1 MGICRWPLLYP
12 MPNRLRAAGR
22 SILLTSILTTTLL
35 LGLQFLGWVEP
46 LELKVFD
53 QFMQRRADL
62 AADSRLLIVSIDEA
76 DLHRYGW
83 PLSDQVLAE
92 GLSQLQR
99 HSPRVI
105 GLDLYRDLSHPP
117 GDAALKSALQAENL
131 VAITNVIDGI
141 AAPPEVPPE
150 RIGFNDFILDEDGV
164 LRRSLL
170 FVAGDN
176 QPYYSFAL
184 RASLRYLAP
193 MGKAFRYDTES
204 LWLEQVPIVPLE
216 ASHGGYQQAD
226 TDGYQ
231 TLLNYRSRL
240 SPAPVATWSQ
250 LMEGA
255 VDPAQIRDRIVLIG
269 TVAPSLKDMLYT
281 PYSTY
286 SNNIATFNAP
296 GVVVHAQIISH
307 LLDIALQQRSAFSF
321 WPLWG
326 EMLWLW
332 GWTVVGGI
340 LAWQFSHPLGLG
352 LSSLAALGLLYAS
365 GWGLFLHTLWIPVVE
380 PSIGFSLAL
389 GGTMAHRLFYTHSR
403 DLLTGL
409 LNRRAWLNSLNQR
422 LSPLSGRQHLSTPG
436 IMVVGFDRFKQVN
449 ASLGQTT
456 GDRLLLMIVSRLRQ
470 VIPRTAQLGRVNGDD
485 FALALQQSDQEFLTS
500 LANGIQQALGEPFS
514 LNGQDIA
521 MTASIGIVI
530 PQPQQVHTSENLLRD
545 AQTAMYRAQRNGQAR
560 YQVFAASMVSAAD
573 QFTLETEMRHGI
585 AHQEFVLY
593 YQPIVELETEHIAGF
608 EALIR
613 WHHPRHGF
621 VSPVRFI
628 PLAEETG
635 LILSLGEWICRTACR
650 QARQWQQDFPDHPLI
665 VSINL
670 SGRQFEQPHLA
681 DQLGQILQETNL
693 DGRSLKLEIT
703 ESMVM
708 GDVDTAIDLML
719 GLKALGCKLGMDDF
733 GTGYSSLSYL
743 RRFPIDTLKV
753 DQSFIRNMGD
763 SREDHEIVRT
773 IIGLGHTLGM
783 DLIAEGIETQEQGLA
798 LRSLGCEFGQGYY
811 WAKPMPAA
819 EASALL
825 RATPPPSES
834 KSLRRGASDRPIVQQ
849 PHW

>member
-1 MGICRWPLLYP
+1 MKFPRRWPTLLP
-12 MPNRLRAAGR
+12 IPNRLRAAGR
-22 SILLTSILTTTLL
+22 SILLTSILTTILL
-35 LGLQFLGWVEP
+35 LGLGFLGWLEP

-53 QFMQRRADL
+53 QFMQRRVDL
-62 AADSRLLIVSIDEA
+62 AADSRLLIVGISET

-83 PLSDQVLAE
+83 PFSDQVLAE
-92 GLSQLQR
+92 GLAQIQH

-105 GLDLYRDLSHPP
+105 GLDLYRDLPHLP
-117 GDAALKSALQAENL
+117 GNVALKSALQAENL
-131 VAITNVIDGI
+131 VAITNIIDGI
-141 AAPPEVPPE
+141 AAPPEVPPD
-150 RIGFNDFILDEDGV
+150 RIGFNDFTLDEDGV

-170 FVAGDN
+170 FVARDD
-176 QPYYSFAL
+176 QTYYSFAL
-184 RASLRYLAP
+184 RTSLRYLAT
-193 MGKAFRYDTES
+193 MGKAFHYDAGA
-204 LWLEQVPIVPLE
+204 LWLGQVPILPLKTND
-216 ASHGGYQQAD
+216 GGYQQAD
-226 TDGYQ
+226 TNGYQ
-231 TLLNYRSRL
+231 TLLNYRSRY
-240 SPAPVATWSQ
+240 SPAPVVTWSQ

-255 VDPAQIRDRIVLIG
+255 IDPAQIRDRIVVIG
-269 TVAPSLKDMLYT
+269 TDAPSLKDMMYT
-281 PYSTY
+281 PYS
-286 SNNIATFNAP
+286 IDVATFNAP

-321 WPLWG
+321 WPPWG
-326 EMLWLW
+326 EVLWLW
-332 GWTVVGGI
+332 GWAIVGGI
-340 LAWQFSHPLGLG
+340 LAWQFGHPLGLG

-380 PSIGFSLAL
+380 PSIGFSLGL
-389 GGTMAHRLFYTHSR
+389 GATMAHRLFYTHSR

-409 LNRRAWLNSLNQR
+409 LNRRAWLNALNR
-422 LSPLSGRQHLSTPG
+422 HLSPLAGRQHPNPPG

-456 GDRLLLMIVSRLRQ
+456 GDRLVMMMVSRLRQ
-470 VIPRTAQLGRVNGDD
+470 AIPRTAQLGRVNSDD
-485 FALALQQSDQEFLTS
+485 FALALRQSDQDFLSS
-500 LANGIQQALGEPFS
+500 LANRIQQALGEPFS

-521 MTASIGIVI
+521 MTASIGIVV
-530 PQPQQVHTSENLLRD
+530 PQPQQGYTAENLLRD
-545 AQTAMYRAQRNGQAR
+545 AQTAMYRAQRHGQAR
-560 YQVFAASMVSAAD
+560 YQVFAASMASATD

-585 AHQEFVLY
+585 AHQEFVLH
-593 YQPIVELETEHIAGF
+593 YQPIVELETGHIAGF
-608 EALIR
+608 EALVR
-613 WHHPRHGF
+613 WQHPRQGF
-621 VSPVRFI
+621 VPPVRFI

-635 LILSLGEWICRTACR
+635 LILPLGEWICRTACR

-665 VSINL
+665 VSVNL

-708 GDVDTAIDLML
+708 GDVETAIDLML

-811 WAKPMPAA
+811 WAKPMPAT
-819 EASALL
+819 EASAML
-825 RATPPPSES
+825 RATPLPP
-834 KSLRRGASDRPIVQQ
+834 KQSLRRGVGDRSITQQ
-849 PHW
+849 PQL

>member
-1 MGICRWPLLYP
+1 MLYP

-22 SILLTSILTTTLL
+22 SILLTSVLTSILL
-35 LGLQFLGWVEP
+35 LGLQSLGWLEP

-62 AADSRLLIVSIDEA
+62 SADSRLLIVGIDEA
-76 DLHRYGW
+76 DLRRYGW
-83 PLSDQVLAE
+83 PLSDRVLAE
-92 GLSQLQR
+92 GLAQLQK
-99 HSPRVI
+99 HNPRVV
-105 GLDLYRDLSHPP
+105 GLDLYRDLPHPP
-117 GDAALKSALQAENL
+117 GEGALNSALQADNL
-131 VAITNVIDGI
+131 VAITNILSDV
-141 AAPPEVPPE
+141 AAPPGMPPE
-150 RIGFNDFILDEDGV
+150 RVGFNDLVLDRDGV

-170 FVAGDN
+170 LVARDD
-176 QPYYSFAL
+176 QAAYYSFAL
-184 RASLRYLAP
+184 RVSLRYLATI
-193 MGKAFRYDTES
+193 GKTFRYDAKS
-204 LWLEQVPIVPLE
+204 LWLGQVPIVPLE
-216 ASHGGYQQAD
+216 ANHGGYQQAD
-226 TDGYQ
+226 ADGYQ
-231 TLLNYRSRL
+231 TLLNYRSRH
-240 SPAPVATWSQ
+240 SPAPMGTWSQ
-250 LMEGA
+250 VMEGT
-255 VDPAQIRDRIVLIG
+255 VDPAQIRDRIVVIG
-269 TVAPSLKDMLYT
+269 SVAPSLKDMLYT
-281 PYSTY
+281 PYS
-286 SNNIATFNAP
+286 NDIATFNAP

-321 WPLWG
+321 WPVWG
-326 EMLWLW
+326 EGLWLW
-332 GWTVVGGI
+332 GWAIVGGA
-340 LAWQFSHPLGLG
+340 LAWQFNHPLGLG
-352 LSSLAALGLLYAS
+352 LSSLAALGLLYAT

-389 GGTMAHRLFYTHSR
+389 GATMAHRLFYTHSR

-409 LNRRAWLNSLNQR
+409 LNRRAWLNALTQR
-422 LSPLSGRQHLSTPG
+422 LSPQARRQHPEPLG

-456 GDRLLLMIVSRLRQ
+456 GDRLMTMMVSRLRQ
-470 VIPRTAQLGRVNGDD
+470 AIPRTAQLGRVNGDD
-485 FALALQQSDQEFLTS
+485 FALALRQGDQVFLTS

-530 PQPQQVHTSENLLRD
+530 SQPQQGYTAENLLRD
-545 AQTAMYRAQRNGQAR
+545 AQTAMYRAQRQGQAR
-560 YQVFAASMVSAAD
+560 YQVFAASMASAAD

-593 YQPIVELETEHIAGF
+593 YQPIVELETGHIAGF

-613 WHHPRHGF
+613 WQHPRQGF

-635 LILSLGEWICRTACR
+635 LILPLGEWICRTACR
-650 QARQWQQDFPDHPLI
+650 QAHQWQQDFPNHPLI
-665 VSINL
+665 ISINL

-681 DQLGQILQETNL
+681 DQLGQILRETDL
-693 DGRSLKLEIT
+693 DGHSLKLEIT

-708 GDVDTAIDLML
+708 GDVETAIDLML

-811 WAKPMPAA
+811 WAKPMPASD
-819 EASALL
+819 ASAML
-825 RATPPPSES
+825 RANPLPPEGRFS
-834 KSLRRGASDRPIVQQ
+834 RRGVGDRPILHQ
-849 PHW
+849 P